1 MASCLPLLAILLY
14 FSFSVEPQ
22 SLYYNSTAIAPT
34 SWINSPAIPLSTNYS
49 DGSSVRA
56 LLLRLNPAGFGPSF
70 AAGFYCF
77 YPCKSV
83 FFSIFIVY
91 AIRDE
96 RGLWYPIPQVIWSA
110 NRAHP
115 ISENATLQ
123 LTSQSGLTLHDGDGS
138 LIWTTDIGNQSVAG
152 INITEFGNLVLFDI
166 NNSPI
171 WQSWEHPTDS
181 LVMGQSLA
189 GGQRLTASSSRTNWT
204 EGRLYLILLAGGIF
218 AFVNSNPPQLYYN
231 ISSNISNRSVD
242 KSAFLT
248 LGNGSLYMN
257 SSLFKPNERIVLK
270 GFVGARNIQY
280 IRLEY
285 DGHLR
290 LYDFD
295 SSTGQWIL
303 LGDLFTEDYCAYPT
317 FCGHYGICNNGQCT
331 CPAETSGNY
340 FKLVDDRQPQLGC
353 STVTPITCE
362 DVNNHELLTISNVSY
377 PNYVDDVA
385 FSRIDEDRCK
395 KDCLENCSCKAVV
408 YRYFDKN
415 VSDGR
420 CFMLSEV
427 FSFENYKSESP
438 YTNSSAYIKV
448 QVAPSPPHSRGGLG
462 KILVFT
468 FGTLLCLLALISIY
482 LVCLRK
488 VEETQDSEEAED
500 EDFNIDQLP
509 GMPTRFSFEELRE
522 ATENFTKKLGEGGF
536 GTVFE
541 GSWSNER
548 IAVKR
553 LKNTEQARKD
563 FLVEVVAIG
572 RIHHINLVRLTGYCV
587 DRVNRLLV
595 YEYMCNGS
603 LDQWISCNEWR
614 EPLDWSTRLKIIT
627 GIAKGLCYLQEDC
640 RQKILH
646 FDIKPENILL
656 DEKFNAKI
664 SDFGLS
670 KLIDREMSRV
680 MTLQMRGTLGYM
692 APEWWITGEV
702 SEKVDVYSYGVVVME
717 ILCGRRNI
725 DCSQTKENQHLLV
738 LLEQKAKSNELLD
751 LIDKNI
757 GDVNSY
763 EGEIMNIMQ
772 LAMWCL
778 QLDSSRRPS
787 MSAVVK
793 VLERVMVVETSLSYN
808 FIPSIPTITCAVG
821 QVDQSAALLA
831 STSRVQ
837 DQIP

>member
-91 AIRDE
+91 AIGDE

-152 INITEFGNLVLFDI
+152 INITEFGNLEICSQRITVLTQL
-166 NNSPI
+166 SVG
-171 WQSWEHPTDS
+171 T
-181 LVMGQSLA
+181 M
-189 GGQRLTASSSRTNWT
+189 
-204 EGRLYLILLAGGIF
+204 
-218 AFVNSNPPQLYYN
+218 AFVIMDNAPAQQKLQE
-231 ISSNISNRSVD
+231 ITSSWLMTDNR
-242 KSAFLT
+242 
-248 LGNGSLYMN
+248 N
-257 SSLFKPNERIVLK
+257 
-270 GFVGARNIQY
+270 
-280 IRLEY
+280 
-285 DGHLR
+285 
-290 LYDFD
+290 
-295 SSTGQWIL
+295 
-303 LGDLFTEDYCAYPT
+303 
-317 FCGHYGICNNGQCT
+317 
-331 CPAETSGNY
+331 
-340 FKLVDDRQPQLGC
+340 LVALQ
-353 STVTPITCE
+353 
-362 DVNNHELLTISNVSY
+362 
-377 PNYVDDVA
+377 
-385 FSRIDEDRCK
+385 IDEDRCK

-462 KILVFT
+462 KILLFT

-488 VEETQDSEEAED
+488 VEETQDSEEAES

-541 GSWSNER
+541 GSWNNER

-553 LKNTEQARKD
+553 LKHTERARND

-572 RIHHINLVRLTGYCV
+572 RIHHINLSN
-587 DRVNRLLV
+587 D
-595 YEYMCNGS
+595 S
-603 LDQWISCNEWR
+603 
-614 EPLDWSTRLKIIT
+614 
-627 GIAKGLCYLQEDC
+627 
-640 RQKILH
+640 
-646 FDIKPENILL
+646 
-656 DEKFNAKI
+656 
-664 SDFGLS
+664 
-670 KLIDREMSRV
+670 
-680 MTLQMRGTLGYM
+680 
-692 APEWWITGEV
+692 
-702 SEKVDVYSYGVVVME
+702 
-717 ILCGRRNI
+717 
-725 DCSQTKENQHLLV
+725 
-738 LLEQKAKSNELLD
+738 SNE
-751 LIDKNI
+751 
-757 GDVNSY
+757 GH
-763 EGEIMNIMQ
+763 
-772 LAMWCL
+772 
-778 QLDSSRRPS
+778 SRIYG
-787 MSAVVK
+787 
-793 VLERVMVVETSLSYN
+793 T
-808 FIPSIPTITCAVG
+808 
-821 QVDQSAALLA
+821 
-831 STSRVQ
+831 
-837 DQIP
+837 